1 MRISAFVYY
10 LFQIYFWL
18 LIVRI
23 FLTWIPSIDWRAPFF
38 EKLAAVCDIY
48 LNPFRRIIP
57 AVGGLDF
64 SPIVAI
70 LFLQFCQWA
79 IVMALLRMG
88 M

>member
-1 MRISAFVYY
+1 MRISTLIYY
-10 LFQIYFWL
+10 LFQLYFWL

-23 FLTWIPSIDWRAPFF
+23 FLTWIPSVDWNTPFF
-38 EKLAAVCDIY
+38 KWLAEISDIY

-70 LFLQFCQWA
+70 IFLQFCQWA
-79 IVMALLRMG
+79 IVMALFRMG
-88 M
+88 L